1 MTIPR
6 KGKTASGEKVVTSNL
21 SRRDFISAGAATG
34 IALGMDQLAAASPR
48 VARSPEVVAPT
59 PENAL
64 PKGQP
69 EMYTG
74 TSAGAVL
81 TQLRAAGIH
90 TLFHTNTSGFVP
102 FFEAIYAAGASRNNV
117 SAFGQNN
124 RGSVIFFN
132 EP

>member
-1 MTIPR
+1 MTTPR
-6 KGKTASGEKVVTSNL
+6 KEKTAGDQKVVTTNL

-34 IALGMDQLAAASPR
+34 IALGMDQLATASPR
-48 VARSPEVVAPT
+48 IATSPEVVAPR

-69 EMYTG
+69 EMYSG

-102 FFEAIYAAGASRNNV
+102 FFEGLGFAR
-117 SAFGQNN
+117 AFHTC
-124 RGSVIFFN
+124 
-132 EP
+132 